1 MCTPPPLR
9 NLLLE
14 GSFIG
19 HEGLCS
25 GHSEAIF
32 QENKTA
38 SLLHIMVNY
47 LIDNKLYK

>member
-1 MCTPPPLR
+1 MCTSPPVR
-9 NLLLE
+9 DLLL
-14 GSFIG
+14 GSFISF
-19 HEGLCS
+19 EGLCS